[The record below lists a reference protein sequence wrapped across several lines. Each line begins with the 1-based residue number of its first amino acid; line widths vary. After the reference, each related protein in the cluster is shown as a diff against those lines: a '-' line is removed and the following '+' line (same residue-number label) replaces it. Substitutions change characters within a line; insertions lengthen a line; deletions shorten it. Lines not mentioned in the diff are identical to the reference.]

1 MSLRSVHPVRHAS
14 GFTLIEALI
23 VMALIAIIVALAGP
37 PFADYLK
44 MQRLRGIA
52 GELATD
58 LAYARSE
65 AVSRRN
71 YTQVRV
77 QSNSAMSCYIIAVRT
92 TPVTTSMCDC
102 TLAPGARCTD
112 PDTTEVKTIQVPVS
126 MQVSLSTPPP
136 PTASVAAPAL
146 TINPRTGGVYFG
158 ALQENWDR
166 IQFIVESSLDS
177 TRRIRTIM
185 EAGGRIKTC
194 VPAGSIVSGIPTC

>member
-1 MSLRSVHPVRHAS
+1 MNARRCHRRLAVR
-14 GFTLIEALI
+14 GFTLIELLI

-77 QSNSAMSCYIIAVRT
+77 QSNSAMSCYTIAVRT
-92 TPVTTSMCDC
+92 MPVTTGMCDC
-102 TLAPGARCTD
+102 TQAPGARCTD
-112 PDTTEVKTIQVPVS
+112 PDTTEVKTVQIPVS

-136 PTASVAAPAL
+136 LNVGSPAPAL

-158 ALQENWDR
+158 ALQEDWNR

-177 TRRIRTIM
+177 TRRIRSIM
-185 EAGGRIKTC
+185 EAGGRIRTC
-194 VPAGSIVSGIPTC
+194 VPTGSVVSGVPTC